1 VSGNDRHQIS
11 VREGHG
17 DQIEIREQ
25 SEDRAGMA
33 HAAVKVG
40 TAIGLLLRFLVLVIM
55 MANVL
60 GHRITL
66 VLTARTR
73 CRCSGLQ
80 RYYGD
85 QHEGKKGAHAPEFT
99 SFDSHDSA

>member
-1 VSGNDRHQIS
+1 MSGNDRHQIS
-11 VREGHG
+11 VREGQG

-25 SEDRAGMA
+25 SEDHAGMA

-40 TAIGLLLRFLVLVIM
+40 AAIRVLLRFLVLVIM

-73 CRCSGLQ
+73 RSSRSLQ
-80 RYYGD
+80 RHYGD
-85 QHEGKKGAHAPEFT
+85 QHEGKKGAHAPQFT

>member
-1 VSGNDRHQIS
+1 MTGNDRLQIS
-11 VREGHG
+11 VRKGQG
-17 DQIEIREQ
+17 NQIEIGEQ
-25 SEDRAGMA
+25 SKDHTDMA

-40 TAIGLLLRFLVLVIM
+40 TGVSVLLRFLVLVIM

-73 CRCSGLQ
+73 RSSRSLQ
-80 RYYGD
+80 RHYGD